1 MFRCVCRGEKGIFP
15 GWGKRAHFQL
25 VGGLSPIPSVGKTL
39 EHSVSLNPT
48 ASLMEG
54 FIFSDINIKWK
65 NMKSFNKSPSILY
78 KQLTYEDLQQ
88 QN

>member
-1 MFRCVCRGEKGIFP
+1 ME
-15 GWGKRAHFQL
+15 
-25 VGGLSPIPSVGKTL
+25 GLSPIPLVGKTL

-48 ASLMEG
+48 ASLMKSL
-54 FIFSDINIKWK
+54 IFPDINIKKKK
-65 NMKSFNKSPSILY
+65 NTKSFNKTPSILY